1 MWKIFIMTSF
11 NFRRHT
17 CGNFFKLTMRSGSRI
32 PHFTWI
38 LSYHWCNLRLHACL
52 FIYFW
57 INQTALHEFF
67 IICTSYVRVVVYS
80 RKLLPQRPV
89 SVRID
94 ATLEFNRKCQRNCAQ
109 RWSDEIA
116 SHRTIKTNFAKHSF
130 IIIIHRQSSPLI
142 QLRLLEPFS
151 CRIFFFVFSISFNV
165 HSLPFSH
172 HELALGIHFEKRN
185 RCETVISSEISIVFT
200 SKEIWDSKLQ

>member
-38 LSYHWCNLRLHACL
+38 LDHWCNLRWHACL

-57 INQTALHEFF
+57 INQTTLHEFF
-67 IICTSYVRVVVYS
+67 IMCTVRVVVYS

-116 SHRTIKTNFAKHSF
+116 SHRTIKTNFTKHSF

-151 CRIFFFVFSISFNV
+151 CRIFFFAFSISFTRFLYIKCTFHFRSFTMN
-165 HSLPFSH
+165 SH
-172 HELALGIHFEKRN
+172 
-185 RCETVISSEISIVFT
+185 
-200 SKEIWDSKLQ
+200 